1 MITLRKHVLPS
12 ILALVL
18 LSTSACTSGVAAGI
32 PSAGIPSG
40 GTPSGTPSKSG
51 GGTSQSAAPA
61 ESASPSAAVP
71 QLTPASTVDARTVL
85 AAFKSRDMVGHL
97 QALQRVADANG
108 GNRASGT
115 PGYEESARYVEE
127 QLRAAGYEPVRQSF
141 TFKEDGRRG
150 KTVET
155 FNILAETGGSA
166 GHTVVVGAHLD
177 SVEDGP
183 GINDNGSGV
192 AAILETAKW
201 MKEKGITPVNRVV
214 FAFWGAEENDLD
226 GSRHYVNELSKAGK
240 EQTAAYLNVDMAAS
254 PNGVRSFHDGDGS
267 DFGDAGPKGSDGI
280 EAVFER
286 YFKENSLPA
295 ETTPFEDGD
304 SDYDPFLRAGIPGGG
319 LFTGEEKKKTKAQ
332 VQAYG
337 GVAGKVLDS
346 CYHKACDTVS
356 NINADLFKEMSGAM
370 AYATA
375 TYAMAKTG

>member
-1 MITLRKHVLPS
+1 M
-12 ILALVL
+12 L
-18 LSTSACTSGVAAGI
+18 LSATACTSEPAAGS
-32 PSAGIPSG
+32 PPDLVTTGPGS
-40 GTPSGTPSKSG
+40 
-51 GGTSQSAAPA
+51 SAAPR
-61 ESASPSAAVP
+61 STSPSAQAPRLEPVGG
-71 QLTPASTVDARTVL
+71 VDARAVL
-85 AAFKSRDMVGHL
+85 EDFKGRGMVGHL
-97 QALQRVADANG
+97 EALQRIADDNG
-108 GNRASGT
+108 GNRAAGT
-115 PGYEESARYVEE
+115 KGYEESGRYVEE
-127 QLRAAGYEPVRQSF
+127 QLRAAGYNPVRQTF
-141 TFKEDGRRG
+141 TYRGDGRNS
-150 KTVET
+150 KQVES

-166 GHTVVVGAHLD
+166 DHTVVVGGHLD

-201 MKEKGITPVNRVV
+201 MKENGITPVNRVV

-226 GSRHYVNELSKAGK
+226 GSRHYVNELSKAEK
-240 EQTAAYLNVDMAAS
+240 DQTAAYLNVDMAAS

-267 DFGDAGPKGSDGI
+267 DSGDAGPKGSGGI

-295 ETTPFEDGD
+295 ETTPFVDGD

-319 LFTGEEKKKTKAQ
+319 LFTGEVKKKTKAQ

-346 CYHKACDTVS
+346 CYHKACDTTS
-356 NINADLFKEMSGAM
+356 NINADLLKDMSGAM

-375 TYAMAKTG
+375 SYALAPRG